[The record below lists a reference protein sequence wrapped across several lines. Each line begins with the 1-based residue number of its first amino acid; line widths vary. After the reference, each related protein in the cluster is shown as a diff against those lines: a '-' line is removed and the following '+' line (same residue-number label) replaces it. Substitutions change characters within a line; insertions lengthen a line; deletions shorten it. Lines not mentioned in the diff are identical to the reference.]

1 MELSIFL
8 FISLVTSIL
17 LMPQSSVAQGGRRV
31 AQLSAQQEAQA
42 DKQQKQEKKTITY
55 QDFLSHNTQVVEAL
69 KKSQTSQIEAAEL
82 LQKWEPVDENL
93 ATYKQFWTALWNT
106 DFQKSRVLYD
116 GLKKKK
122 KFLRLRLEL
131 VKHLLEQNPAT
142 DVVFL
147 KRESRTLIRQLSG
160 TSEGEL
166 FESTYL
172 KWLEKH
178 SFFIDICTTERSRWI
193 TEPEID
199 FIQMSAAIHQCPLK
213 FENFLARLRRLIF
226 AAKEFQAQREIDIY
240 SKNNEQGMKLEDWQK
255 AYIQAIFD
263 SNVGDP
269 IKAFQD
275 IVKYEKQIL
284 ESDYNVNYFYIA
296 QRAGELK
303 KAEELIDKVIARAKP
318 KDKRDLTFQ
327 KGFLYYQT
335 RNYDKAYTIFDD
347 LYKTHPHR
355 NHKRK
360 PKDYDQISWLRAWV
374 LFLSG
379 KYDQSLKAFQATEA
393 FTNDSARLN
402 YWIAV
407 NQMQLQ
413 DTGSAVLTFR
423 KLADPILSQKSFSF
437 YNLLGWIRYQ
447 SYRSQ
452 FKNSELIKNI
462 IAQTKQ
468 VDGYY
473 PTPDDSIS
481 RSQLL
486 SQYNEMSNES
496 FTTDEGQIQ
505 VVNTE
510 NEVLSSAE
518 LQGITVESR
527 TELLVQIYWSRLLIE
542 QKENELAKWHMFEL
556 EKNIKERRAADS
568 VSQFY
573 LDNQFYYRSLSLQ
586 QRINNVFEMTMPY
599 KNDPLYWGSI
609 FPEAYKTDVMKFAN
623 QRKVDPYLVWSIMK
637 AETQYKSDAIS
648 PVGAVGLM
656 QFMPYTLEKIAKL
669 VGNSVKTQ
677 ELFEPAKSIEYGAAY
692 IKKLSLEL
700 DYQKPLIA
708 AAYNGGPHRV
718 KQWLKNL
725 GQLDYDVFVE
735 HIPFAETRTY
745 TKRVLTFRATYDR
758 LYAGNQFSYD
768 KFKYLTEKIPFK
780 PAADAK
786 LSEDWDFNIK

>member
-1 MELSIFL
+1 MRKGEVSIFL
-8 FISLVTSIL
+8 IVFFLTAFVGVVSTS
-17 LMPQSSVAQGGRRV
+17 
-31 AQLSAQQEAQA
+31 SAA
-42 DKQQKQEKKTITY
+42 DEKKTITY
-55 QDFLSHNTQVVEAL
+55 QDFLSHNTKIVDAL
-69 KKSQTSQIEAAEL
+69 KKSKSSEVEASEILA
-82 LQKWEPVDENL
+82 KWEPVDEYL
-93 ATYKQFWTALWNT
+93 ATYKQFWLALWDT
-106 DFQKSRVLYD
+106 DFQKSRTLYD
-116 GLKKKK
+116 ALKKKK
-122 KFLRLRLEL
+122 QFLRLRLEL
-131 VKHLLEQNPAT
+131 IKHLLTENPT
-142 DVVFL
+142 KELVFL
-147 KRESRTLIRQLSG
+147 KRESRALIRQLSG

-178 SFFIDICTTERSRWI
+178 SFFVDICTTERNRWI

-199 FIQMSAAIHQCPLK
+199 FIQMSAGIHQCPLK

-240 SKNNEQGMKLEDWQK
+240 TKNNEEALKLQDWQK
-255 AYIQAIFD
+255 AYIQAIYD

-269 IKAFQD
+269 VKAFQD
-275 IVKYEKQIL
+275 IVKFEKEIL

-303 KAEELIDKVIARAKP
+303 KAEELIDKVIARAKS
-318 KDKRDLTFQ
+318 KDKRELIFQ

-335 RNYDKAYTIFDD
+335 RSYDKAFTVFDQ
-347 LYKTHPHR
+347 LYRTHPLR
-355 NHKRK
+355 NRKRK
-360 PKDYDQISWLRAWV
+360 PRDYEQLAWLRAWV
-374 LFLSG
+374 LFLNG
-379 KYDQSLKAFQATEA
+379 KYELSLPAFRVSESY
-393 FTNDSARLN
+393 TNDSARLN

-413 DTGSAVLTFR
+413 DTGSAVLTFK
-423 KLADPILSQKSFSF
+423 KLADPILAQKSFSF

-447 SYRSQ
+447 SYRAQ
-452 FKNSELIKNI
+452 FKNSELIKGI
-462 IAQTKQ
+462 IARTKQ
-468 VDGYY
+468 TDGYY

-486 SQYNEMSNES
+486 EQYNEMSNES
-496 FTTDEGQIQ
+496 FTTDEGEIQ

-510 NEVLSSAE
+510 NEVMTSSE
-518 LQGITVESR
+518 LEGITVESR

-568 VSQFY
+568 VAQFY

-586 QRINNVFEMTMPY
+586 QRINDSFGITMPY
-599 KNDPLYWGSI
+599 KSDPLYWGSV
-609 FPEAYKTDVMKFAN
+609 FPEAYKKDVIKFSDA
-623 QRKVDPYLVWSIMK
+623 RKVDPYLVWSIMK
-637 AETQYKSDAIS
+637 AETQYKADAIS

-669 VGNSVKTQ
+669 MGQTITLQ
-677 ELFEPAKSIEYGAAY
+677 DLFDPAKSIECGAAY
-692 IKKLSLEL
+692 LKKLSLEL

-725 GQLDYDVFVE
+725 GQLDYDVLIE

-758 LYAGNQFSYD
+758 LYVSNQFSHD

-780 PAADAK
+780 PPENSK
-786 LSEDWDFNIK
+786 LSEDWDYKIK